1 MVRACGAG
9 AESRRG
15 DCSVKRKQQ
24 DLRCYA
30 DALAM
35 WQSRRF
41 DTAEIADHLRVPEHV
56 VCRWI
61 NNYREV
67 MTGAAA

>member
-1 MVRACGAG
+1 M
-9 AESRRG
+9 
-15 DCSVKRKQQ
+15 KRKQQ

-61 NNYREV
+61 SNYRDL
-67 MTGAAA
+67 MAGAAA